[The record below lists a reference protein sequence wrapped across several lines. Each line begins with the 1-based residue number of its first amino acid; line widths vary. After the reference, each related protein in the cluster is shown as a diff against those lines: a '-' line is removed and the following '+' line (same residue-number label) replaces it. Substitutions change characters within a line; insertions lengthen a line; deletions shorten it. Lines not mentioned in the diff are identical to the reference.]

1 MTCGLCGQRKSRRAC
16 PALQRDI
23 CPVCCGSKRL
33 VEIACPA
40 TCGYLAS
47 AQQHPAAPVRR
58 QHEADLRLLLATTGG
73 LTEWQFQLFFLV
85 QATLSRF
92 RHEAGGPVDSD
103 VAEAAGALAA
113 TFETAAK
120 GVLYDHLPDGG
131 VARRLAAD
139 LRVVLDDVVAQAG
152 RRSEA
157 DTALVLRAV
166 ERGASASTGG
176 TTAYLDLVARVLR
189 EGQQA
194 APVPESSSDDQPR
207 IVLT

>member
-1 MTCGLCGQRKSRRAC
+1 MTCGLCGQRKARRAC

-33 VEIACPA
+33 VEIACPP

-85 QATLSRF
+85 QATLTRF
-92 RHEAGGPVDSD
+92 RHETGGPVDRD
-103 VAEAAGALAA
+103 VADAAGALAA
-113 TFETAAK
+113 TFETAAR
-120 GVLYDHLPDGG
+120 GVLYDHLPEGS
-131 VARRLAAD
+131 VARRLTAD
-139 LRVVLDDVVAQAG
+139 LRVVLDDVVARAG

-166 ERGASASTGG
+166 ERGALGSTGG
-176 TTAYLDLVARVLR
+176 PTAYLDLVARVLR
-189 EGQQA
+189 EGQ
-194 APVPESSSDDQPR
+194 PIPPESHSPSNDQPR
-207 IVLT
+207 IILG